1 MYYYLIIYFYSS
13 NPIYL
18 LILYQITEIIPKL
31 IQKNE
36 QINSELEKKL
46 IYEIEK
52 NKKLENEIKILKE
65 KYNKNEQ
72 LKNNEIKK
80 LKDEIDIYKKNYDK
94 CNKEK
99 ENIIKENKKLNEEL
113 VKANKVLGG
122 IQNNNINNNEIKK
135 LKDEIEYMKYQL
147 GIKDNEINEL
157 KRKIKNEEPKFNFD
171 DVMWI
176 YFQPIDNS
184 FKEGIKCLKTNTFAE
199 VEEKLYK
206 KYNTLRNTNNN
217 FTANATP
224 VLRFKTIEE
233 NKIKDQDIIILYKIE

>member
-1 MYYYLIIYFYSS
+1 MYYY
-13 NPIYL
+13 IYL
-18 LILYQITEIIPKL
+18 YIQFISNTFIDFIPNYKKDNNHN
-31 IQKNE
+31 I
-36 QINSELEKKL
+36 ELEKKL
-46 IYEIEK
+46 ISEIEK
-52 NKKLENEIKILKE
+52 NKKLEDEIKRLKE
-65 KYNKNEQ
+65 KINQ
-72 LKNNEIKK
+72 NNQNIEICK
-80 LKDEIDIYKKNYDK
+80 LKDEIEKYKKKYDK

-99 ENIIKENKKLNEEL
+99 DNLIKENKKLNEDL
-113 VKANKVLGG
+113 IKASKILKG
-122 IQNNNINNNEIKK
+122 IQNNQINNNEIKK
-135 LKDEIEYMKYQL
+135 LNDEIIYLKYQL
-147 GIKDNEINEL
+147 NIKDNEINEL
-157 KRKIKNEEPKFNFD
+157 KRKMKNEEPKFNFD
-171 DVMWI
+171 DVIWI